1 MENKEE
7 SKREEQAKKDKKY
20 RREKEKLE
28 ERGED
33 VRRRVIRGRKIAYG
47 DKREKTKRNERRSG
61 G

>member
-47 DKREKTKRNERRSG
+47 TRKRKRNERRRG